1 MSKSKIAVC
10 WHTIF
15 VGGLGFAPVGSAS
28 DAFTVCLVLM
38 VTTPII
44 IVVVGLMIEARVTA
58 AMARTNQKKM

>member
-1 MSKSKIAVC
+1 M
-10 WHTIF
+10 
-15 VGGLGFAPVGSAS
+15 GGLGFAPVGSAS

-38 VTTPII
+38 VMTPII